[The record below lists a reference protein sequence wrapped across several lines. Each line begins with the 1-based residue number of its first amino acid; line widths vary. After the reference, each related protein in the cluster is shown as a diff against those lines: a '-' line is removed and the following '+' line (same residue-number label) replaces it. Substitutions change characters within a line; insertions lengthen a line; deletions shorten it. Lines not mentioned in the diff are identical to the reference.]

1 MAVVGNR
8 RVDVARGSGGG
19 VYGRWEREK
28 TLTEDAVVR
37 PTQTMSDS
45 ARITPRTPDT
55 ASEKRLIEIRREA
68 ESTGK
73 VVGKGVRPGGAPFP
87 VASPETGYYGI
98 PLLKKP
104 AWTWEIPLYFFVGGA
119 AGAAAVVGSVASY
132 TGADRKLVRD
142 ARWIAAAG
150 SVISPALLISD
161 LGRPSRFLN
170 MMRVF
175 KPQSAMSMGVW
186 TLLGFSGGA
195 SAAAF
200 AQFLSDRYG
209 PSFPVRV
216 IEQAGQAASLL
227 FGLPF
232 SNYTGVLIGATAI
245 PVWNES
251 AGDLPIH
258 FGMSGLSAAV
268 GMLELMGNTK
278 SRALQALGIGAA
290 LFECWEGLR
299 IETREN
305 RTLNPLKHGGS
316 GTITRAGGLLS
327 GPLPAALRLISVFA
341 GSNNQRAL
349 RQAAA
354 ASAIAGSL
362 LTRIAWIYAGH
373 VSAKDWRIP
382 LGISSK

>member
-1 MAVVGNR
+1 
-8 RVDVARGSGGG
+8 
-19 VYGRWEREK
+19 
-28 TLTEDAVVR
+28 
-37 PTQTMSDS
+37 MSDPV
-45 ARITPRTPDT
+45 RITPSTPD
-55 ASEKRLIEIRREA
+55 SLKERRLVEIRRQA
-68 ESTGK
+68 ET
-73 VVGKGVRPGGAPFP
+73 KGTVAAKGIRPGGAPFP

-119 AGAAAVVGSVASY
+119 AGASAVVGAIASY

-170 MMRVF
+170 MLRVF
-175 KPQSAMSMGVW
+175 KPQSPMSVGVW
-186 TLLGFSGGA
+186 TLLGFSAGT
-195 SAAAF
+195 SATAF
-200 AQFLSDRYG
+200 AQFLTDRYG
-209 PSFPVRV
+209 PSLPVRV
-216 IEQAGQAASLL
+216 IEQAGQAASLA

-245 PVWNES
+245 PAWNEN

-268 GMLELMGNTK
+268 GMLELMGHRR
-278 SRALQALGIGAA
+278 SRALSALGLGAA
-290 LFECWEGLR
+290 LFESLEGLR
-299 IETREN
+299 IEAR
-305 RTLNPLKHGGS
+305 RTTGLDPLKHGWS
-316 GTITRAGGLLS
+316 GTLTRAGGVLS
-327 GPLPAALRLISVFA
+327 GPLPAALRLISLFL
-341 GSNNQRAL
+341 GSRDSSTL
-349 RQAAA
+349 RKTAS

-373 VSAKDWRIP
+373 VSAKDWKLP
-382 LGISSK
+382 LGIAQT